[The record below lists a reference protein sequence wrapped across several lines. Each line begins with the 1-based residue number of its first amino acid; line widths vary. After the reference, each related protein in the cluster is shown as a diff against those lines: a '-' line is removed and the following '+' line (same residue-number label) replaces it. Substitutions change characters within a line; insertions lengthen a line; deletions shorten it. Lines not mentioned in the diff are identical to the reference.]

1 MKTRTQ
7 KFRET
12 HPKYDKEWRD
22 RNREKCRE
30 ASRRHYQKHI
40 KEQRERS
47 LVKNRK
53 SRKEKPEV
61 WRGYEK
67 KYHKE
72 RYNSDIQY
80 KLTKLIRNRLKRGIK
95 NGSAVRDLGC
105 TIPEAKIHIEK
116 QFKKG
121 MTWKNWNL
129 KIWHIDHIKPLSEFD
144 LTDREQFLK
153 AVHYSNLQP
162 LWAFDNLS
170 KGGTNRTRLQMCKW

>member
-1 MKTRTQ
+1 MKTMIQ

-12 HPKYDKEWRD
+12 HPNYDREWYVK
-22 RNREKCRE
+22 NIEKCRE
-30 ASRRHYQKHI
+30 SGRRYYKKHI

-47 LVKNRK
+47 LIKNRK
-53 SRKEKPEV
+53 SRKENPDI

-80 KLTKLIRNRLKRGIK
+80 KLTKLIRNRLIKAIK
-95 NGSAVRDLGC
+95 NGSAVKDLGC
-105 TIPEAKIHIEK
+105 TISELKIHIEN

-121 MTWKNWNL
+121 MTWKNWNI
-129 KIWHIDHIKPLSEFD
+129 KVWHIDHIKPLSSFD
-144 LTDREQFLK
+144 LTNRKQFLK
-153 AVHYSNLQP
+153 AINYSNLQP

-170 KGGTNRTRLQMCKW
+170 KGGIRKSRQQKQ